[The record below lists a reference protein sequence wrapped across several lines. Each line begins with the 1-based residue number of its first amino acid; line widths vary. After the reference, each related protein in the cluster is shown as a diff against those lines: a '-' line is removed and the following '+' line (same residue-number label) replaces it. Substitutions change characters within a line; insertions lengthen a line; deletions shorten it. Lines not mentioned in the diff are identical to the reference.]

1 MLNCQKTMFHT
12 KKISCFLSITLL
24 LYVVLLS
31 TTYLM
36 DTRASSRS
44 RAQQMDLAHR
54 STLKQVNVSIT
65 YHQRLEGKESIYHQR
80 LEGKESTYHQGL
92 EEKEFTYHQGL
103 EEKGSTYQQGL
114 EEQSIFRVL
123 YLVQTEKCLPDY
135 LKSPEVVGNTTAC
148 QCDVIVLGYKEKC
161 EDTSLPHVRY
171 IFRQSTTWTTGRN
184 LLYEYSKAKN
194 SFYLYYI
201 FMDDDT
207 TLQVADKSD
216 KNPWRMFE
224 DSLRTIQPPIAV
236 VDPLINFNKTSQP
249 KGCEPQHVTKLVQ
262 VFWFDAMFNA
272 FHNQVIHHILPYPTK
287 FDRRS
292 WYYSQMYTIIRCDV
306 KFNGQVVS
314 DTRLKVQNGQHR
326 PYPRATNWNTQF
338 KVVAEDIRNE
348 LPDKYRN
355 RSEPILQEWMKDNVR
370 RRLAPGDYYCSRA
383 PNPNTV
389 MPYTPFEDYQLNN

>member
-1 MLNCQKTMFHT
+1 MLNCQKTMSHT
-12 KKISCFLSITLL
+12 KKVSCFLSITLL

-31 TTYLM
+31 TT
-36 DTRASSRS
+36 DTRSRASSRS
-44 RAQQMDLAHR
+44 RAQQMGLAHR
-54 STLKQVNVSIT
+54 PTLKQVNVSIT
-65 YHQRLEGKESIYHQR
+65 YHQRLEGK
-80 LEGKESTYHQGL
+80 KATYH
-92 EEKEFTYHQGL
+92 
-103 EEKGSTYQQGL
+103 QGL

-123 YLVQTEKCLPDY
+123 YLVQTEQCLPDY
-135 LKSPEVVGNTTAC
+135 LKSPEVVGNPTAC
-148 QCDVIVLGYKEKC
+148 QCDVIVLSFKEKC

-194 SFYLYYI
+194 AFYLYYI

-207 TLQVADKSD
+207 TLQVVDKSD

-224 DSLRTIQPPIAV
+224 DTLRTIQPPVAV
-236 VDPLINFNKTSQP
+236 VLDPLINFNKTSQP
-249 KGCEPQHVTKLVQ
+249 KGCETQHVPKLIQ
-262 VFWFDAMFNA
+262 VFWFDAIFNA

-287 FDRRS
+287 FDQIS

-314 DTRLKVQNGQHR
+314 DTRLKVRNGQHR

-355 RSEPILQEWMKDNVR
+355 RSETILQAWMKDDVER
-370 RRLAPGDYYCSRA
+370 RKAPGDYYCSRA

-389 MPYTPFEDYQLNN
+389 MPYMPFEDYQLNN